1 MKITKEQIK
10 KIIQEELK
18 SVIDEVAF
26 EDLDLKGVQNLYH
39 KRILNQI
46 VKGEIAEKQD
56 PKIQQEI
63 KKAIKAFNFCV
74 SNDHLSPEEAA
85 AEHGANEFDYM
96 FDRGGEKNC
105 FDHASEMAF
114 EILRMMKK

>member
-1 MKITKEQIK
+1 MKITKQQIK

-26 EDLDLKGVQNLYH
+26 EDLELKGAQLVYH
-39 KRILNQI
+39 KKILNQI
-46 VKGEIAEKQD
+46 VKGKVVDGQD
-56 PKIQQEI
+56 SMIQQEI

-85 AEHGANEFDYM
+85 AEHGAHEFDYM
-96 FDRGGEKNC
+96 FDRGDEKNC
-105 FDHASEMAF
+105 FDHASQMAF
-114 EILRMMKK
+114 EILKMMKK

>member
-1 MKITKEQIK
+1 MKITKQQIK

-18 SVIDEVAF
+18 SVIDEVAY
-26 EDLDLKGVQNLYH
+26 EDRELRGAQLIYH
-39 KRILNQI
+39 KKILNQI
-46 VKGEIAEKQD
+46 VKGEVDEKQD

-96 FDRGGEKNC
+96 FDRGDEKNC
-105 FDHASEMAF
+105 FDHASQMAF
-114 EILRMMKK
+114 EILKMMKK